1 METPESHQA
10 SGLVVSVVTW
20 ITLVVTRLFERLLDA
35 IGGDSSIIIY
45 CNIICLGAGS
55 GSSAY
60 QITGRLIDK
69 LHWACPRTALIY
81 QTVLPA
87 HCQHSHKMTAPHRR
101 RTTPVTA
108 SASNPLISSRR

>member
-69 LHWACPRTALIY
+69 LHWAC
-81 QTVLPA
+81 